1 MAWIGV
7 FAGLI
12 LAPGSYVYHP
22 WPNPSRTNSK
32 VQRLCPPWFFFFFQ
46 MTPILHSRTHHKLMY
61 NFPSMLKHGLGL
73 KKHQARHSAC
83 AYLIYNTS
91 VHHNIQRATL
101 KQKWAKNLN
110 AGDINYQQA
119 NWYYSSLIVQFN
131 QSNAALCCRW
141 WMYIS
146 WNTPK
151 LRPMC
156 IRPSGSIGTS

>member
-1 MAWIGV
+1 M
-7 FAGLI
+7 FTTLDLI
-12 LAPGSYVYHP
+12 HQEPTVRCKGYVHHD
-22 WPNPSRTNSK
+22 
-32 VQRLCPPWFFFFFQ
+32 FFFFFQ

-119 NWYYSSLIVQFN
+119 NWYYSSLTVQFN

-151 LRPMC
+151 LQPMC